1 MKKLIASIV
10 SIVGMVAL
18 LGTVIGCTITPE
30 AMKVIAQN
38 AGLGAA
44 VTWIAYDNPTTAEKV
59 AVVGVL
65 DIIKDNAT
73 NVIAGVTYSEVLY
86 PEIEK
91 YAHSGKVPVQYIP
104 AVLAGSYAVL
114 GGIDMLFAM
123 HPEYKKDQNLALS
136 TVTCFVDGAK
146 HGLSLTDRDPVII
159 QAKKMSGARAKIYKK

>member
-1 MKKLIASIV
+1 MKKLVASIV
-10 SIVGMVAL
+10 GIICV
-18 LGTVIGCTITPE
+18 LGAVIGCTVTPE

-44 VTWIAYDNPTTAEKV
+44 VTWIAYDNPSVAEKT

-73 NVIAGVTYSEVLY
+73 NVIAGLTYSEVLY
-86 PEIEK
+86 PEVDK

-123 HPEYKKDQNLALS
+123 HPEYKAKQDLALS
-136 TVTCFVDGAK
+136 TVNCFVDGAK
-146 HGLSLTDRDPVII
+146 HGLTLTDKDPVIV
-159 QAKKMSGARAKIYKK
+159 QAKKMSGARAKIYKTK